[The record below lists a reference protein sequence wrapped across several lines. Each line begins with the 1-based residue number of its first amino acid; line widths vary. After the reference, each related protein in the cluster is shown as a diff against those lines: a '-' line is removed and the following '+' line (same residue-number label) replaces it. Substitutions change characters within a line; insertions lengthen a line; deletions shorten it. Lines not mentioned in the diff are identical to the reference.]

1 MSDEAID
8 VETFRTEAR
17 RWLRDNLEQRDP
29 HTHGPHLRVVHRN
42 TAEGIAEARDLQR
55 KLYEAGYAGI
65 SFPAEYGGRGL
76 TPAHQRVFDEEAAEF
91 AMPDFGVVSGTTM
104 EVCSRTMLVH
114 ASSEL
119 LRRHIPTI
127 LAGEALWVEFFSEP
141 AAGSDLAG
149 IRTRADRDG
158 SRWII
163 NGSKVWSSG
172 AYFAEYGMCL
182 TRTNWDVPKHRGLTW
197 FAVPTNADGV
207 TIRPIKQING
217 DAEFCEVFFDN
228 VELTDD
234 DLIGQVD
241 DGWAVTQT
249 MLVFEREAAHFFLP
263 AGPDDNGLAADLVE
277 LAQKAGKDKD
287 ATVRQLV
294 ARASI
299 NDFAQQQLGLSVEA
313 RLRSPQGMDHGIAA
327 YVKLAAGTMV
337 PIRARIGMEIGGR
350 QALMWR
356 PGDVEAM
363 TSSINYLNGR
373 LMSIAGG
380 TNEVQRNGI
389 GERILGLPREPSF
402 DTIRPFCDVIRDA
415 HSWNG
420 KVG

>member
-1 MSDEAID
+1 MGDDTADLEA
-8 VETFRTEAR
+8 FRMQAR
-17 RWLRDNLEQRDP
+17 SWLEDNLDRRDP
-29 HTHGPHLRVVHRN
+29 QAQRAHLRVAHQN
-42 TAEGIAEARDLQR
+42 TAKSIADAREVQR
-55 KLYEAGYAGI
+55 KVRDGGYAGI
-65 SFPAEYGGRGL
+65 SFPTEYGGRGL
-76 TPAHQRVFDEEAAEF
+76 TEAHHRIFDHEAAGF

-104 EVCSRTMLVH
+104 EVCARTMLIH
-114 ASSEL
+114 ASPEL
-119 LRRHIPTI
+119 LRRHIPMI
-127 LAGEALWVEFFSEP
+127 LSGDALWVEFFSEP

-149 IRTRADRDG
+149 IRTRADRDS

-163 NGSKVWSSG
+163 NGSKIWSSG
-172 AYFAEYGMCL
+172 AYFADFGMCL
-182 TRTNWDVPKHRGLTW
+182 TRSNWDVPKHRGLTW
-197 FAVPTNADGV
+197 FAVPTDADGV

-249 MLVFEREAAHFFLP
+249 MLVFEREAARFFLP
-263 AGPDDNGLAADLVE
+263 DRSADTGLAPDMVE
-277 LAQKAGKDKD
+277 LAQKAGREKDPI
-287 ATVRQLV
+287 VRQLV
-294 ARASI
+294 ARATI
-299 NDFAQQQLGLSVEA
+299 NDFAQQQLSVGVEA
-313 RLRSPQGMDHGIAA
+313 RLGSPEGMDHGIAA

-337 PIRARIGMEIGGR
+337 PIRARIGMEIGGS

-380 TNEVQRNGI
+380 TNEMQRNGI

-402 DTIRPFCDVIRDA
+402 DATRPFRDVIRDA
-415 HSWNG
+415 QSWNG